1 MRLESLKIFCD
12 AVELRS
18 FSAAGNLNALS
29 AAEVTQIIRELEE
42 YFQTEFFERGRKT
55 LTLTPEGEQFDEA
68 ARPIVNLSKRSPQ
81 TAFGHPLRAGTSE
94 KRHSKSAAEGCTQ

>member
-29 AAEVTQIIRELEE
+29 AAEVTQIIRDLED

-55 LTLTPEGEQFDEA
+55 LTLTAEGELFDQA
-68 ARPIVNLSKRSPQ
+68 ARPMVGLAREAHKRRERP
-81 TAFGHPLRAGTSE
+81 SE
-94 KRHSKSAAEGCTQ
+94 GNGNTL